1 MDLAPFAG
9 NKPGVNGK
17 SHAAELKFLSYLNI
31 DIIGTEMTQ
40 TIQSN
45 RFYGTPRCEQIKAY
59 LYFRRLI
66 SPPPC
71 LLILHSSGY
80 SNGIRQHEAPT
91 NVDAYN
97 ISDEFS
103 AST

>member
-45 RFYGTPRCEQIKAY
+45 RFYKTPRCE
-59 LYFRRLI
+59 
-66 SPPPC
+66 
-71 LLILHSSGY
+71 
-80 SNGIRQHEAPT
+80 
-91 NVDAYN
+91 
-97 ISDEFS
+97 
-103 AST
+103 